1 MTQIPKTQKEEKQ
14 RRELIFGAVSGGASM
29 AKAEKVS
36 NAIKELDRGFAE
48 EQIARQA
55 KKSGVPYFNL
65 TTFPIDNAAVTLI
78 TEDQA
83 KGAEVIPFYRDGQHI
98 KVGMLNPGNS
108 QLHELVE
115 FLKKSNFQIDLYIIS
130 KASFEA
136 GLKRYGSIRPPNRE
150 QERVVISELQGLKV
164 DKLKELETMQE
175 SITTVS
181 PTELIS
187 SLLTSAVIAR
197 ASDIHLQP
205 EEKYLAVR
213 LRIDGVLQE
222 AAKFHSSVYHNLI
235 SRIKILSKLKI
246 NVTKVPQDGSFVID
260 AGNRTFEIRVS
271 LLPSAYGESIVLRIL
286 GEQTALNVQDIGMR
300 ALAYERILI
309 EIQKPNGLI
318 LTAGPTGSGKT
329 TTLYS
334 FLKTVNKPGV
344 KTITLEDPIEYR
356 LEGVE
361 QIQIDQKA
369 GLTFANALKSTLRQD
384 PDVLMVGEIR
394 DLDTAEAAAQA
405 ALTGHLV
412 FSTLHTNDAAGA
424 IPRFLNLG
432 VQPVVLA
439 PALTTVIAQR
449 LVRRICQDCKEV
461 QELDPALLK
470 RVNRVLEAIPS
481 NSKEQVPSE
490 RKFYHSRGCKACH
503 HVGYK
508 GRMGVFEVFIMDDA
522 MQQLVFKGASTV
534 EIKALAIKSGMVTMI
549 QDGLLKALE
558 GITDVAEVF
567 RVTEGSKNS
576 L

>member
-318 LTAGPTGSGKT
+318 LTTGPTGSGKT

-449 LVRRICQDCKEV
+449 LVRRICQECKEE
-461 QELDPALLK
+461 QALDPALLK

-490 RKFYHSRGCKACH
+490 RKFYHSRGCQACH

-567 RVTEGSKNS
+567 RVTEE
-576 L
+576 

>member
-65 TTFPIDNAAVTLI
+65 TTSPIDNAAVTLI

-318 LTAGPTGSGKT
+318 LTTGPTGSGKT

-449 LVRRICQDCKEV
+449 LVRRICQECKEE
-461 QELDPALLK
+461 QALDPALLK

-490 RKFYHSRGCKACH
+490 RKFYHSRGCQACH

>member
-318 LTAGPTGSGKT
+318 LTTGPTGSGKT

-412 FSTLHTNDAAGA
+412 FSSLHTNDAAGA

-461 QELDPALLK
+461 QELDPSLLK

-490 RKFYHSRGCKACH
+490 RKFYHSRGCQACH

-567 RVTEGSKNS
+567 RVTEE
-576 L
+576 

>member
-83 KGAEVIPFYRDGQHI
+83 KGAEVIPFYRDGQYI

-318 LTAGPTGSGKT
+318 LTTGPTGSGKT

-449 LVRRICQDCKEV
+449 LVRRICQECKEE
-461 QELDPALLK
+461 QALDPALLK

-490 RKFYHSRGCKACH
+490 RKFYHSRGCQACH

>member
-318 LTAGPTGSGKT
+318 LTTGPTGSGKT

-449 LVRRICQDCKEV
+449 LVRRICQECKEE
-461 QELDPALLK
+461 QALDPALLK

-490 RKFYHSRGCKACH
+490 RKFYHSRGCQACH

>member
-65 TTFPIDNAAVTLI
+65 TTSPIDNAAVTLI

-318 LTAGPTGSGKT
+318 LTTGPTGSGKT

-449 LVRRICQDCKEV
+449 LVRRICQECKEE
-461 QELDPALLK
+461 QALDPALLK

-490 RKFYHSRGCKACH
+490 RKFYHSRGCQACH

-567 RVTEGSKNS
+567 RVTEE
-576 L
+576 